1 MAFQGQYTWS
11 NLMLKLKCVIFPCQ
25 KKEKSSTDGMSLGVD
40 VSIINGKWESVQETC
55 LNTVI
60 FFAFLL
66 NGDLVSGPNL

>member
-1 MAFQGQYTWS
+1 
-11 NLMLKLKCVIFPCQ
+11 
-25 KKEKSSTDGMSLGVD
+25 MSLGVD